1 MNEML
6 VIVKVEETVYM
17 IRNVIVPFIES
28 EDWKDKNIHAFEIMN
43 VEWVHKNTVLR
54 RLKISESARMA
65 ANCLLKYGISF

>member
-28 EDWKDKNIHAFEIMN
+28 ED
-43 VEWVHKNTVLR
+43 
-54 RLKISESARMA
+54 
-65 ANCLLKYGISF
+65 